1 MEDYKSLHG
10 FTPRM
15 KEKILAAWE
24 GDRLVFWKYGTIR
37 PRGGD
42 IVVCLRG
49 GVVRDRI
56 SGEDIAE
63 ELVRR
68 EEGVASLQ

>member
-15 KEKILAAWE
+15 QEKILTAWKE
-24 GDRLVFWKYGTIR
+24 DRLMFWKYGTIR
-37 PRGGD
+37 LRGD
-42 IVVCLRG
+42 DVVVCLRG

-68 EEGVASLQ
+68 S